1 MNKRSMMR
9 KKMKNQKKSQK
20 KKKKRMK
27 NLKKKHQKRE
37 RNLRK
42 AKRKMRKRM
51 KRRMRRKTIKKI
63 SHLKTRDSKL
73 RMTTKTIMEVIKVYL
88 VERTNTISKRA
99 AIHTTMTIS
108 RVSIYR
114 AM

>member
-73 RMTTKTIMEVIKVYL
+73 RMTTKTIMEVIKAYL

>member
-1 MNKRSMMR
+1 
-9 KKMKNQKKSQK
+9 MKNQKKSLK

-42 AKRKMRKRM
+42 AKRKMRKRMKRRMRKRM

-73 RMTTKTIMEVIKVYL
+73 RMTTKTIMEVIKAYL

-108 RVSIYR
+108 RVSIFR